1 MGMKNFMR
9 TKSSKSNSDV
19 SDETI
24 LFEADRLFSTEG
36 LNLGESS
43 LKFQVICISEI
54 NSTLS
59 LGKFMTLPMNRIRAI
74 INTDEDS

>member
-9 TKSSKSNSDV
+9 TKLSKSNSDV
-19 SDETI
+19 SDETM
-24 LFEADRLFSTEG
+24 LFEAGRQISTG
-36 LNLGESS
+36 DINLGESS
-43 LKFQVICISEI
+43 LVSQPIYGSEI

-74 INTDEDS
+74 INMDEDS

>member
-1 MGMKNFMR
+1 MR
-9 TKSSKSNSDV
+9 QCF
-19 SDETI
+19 
-24 LFEADRLFSTEG
+24 FEASLQFTSDD
-36 LNLGESS
+36 LNTGESS
-43 LKFQVICISEI
+43 PGLQATYISEI